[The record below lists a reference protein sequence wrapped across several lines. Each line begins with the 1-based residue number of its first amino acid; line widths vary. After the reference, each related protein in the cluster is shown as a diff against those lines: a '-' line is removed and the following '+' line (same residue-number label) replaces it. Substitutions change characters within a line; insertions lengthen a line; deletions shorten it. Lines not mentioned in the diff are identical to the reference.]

1 MKVVN
6 PSFSLTHLY
15 EAIILIYM
23 SKQLQVLLDEEEFDD
38 IQDIARRN
46 RMTVAEW
53 VRQALRAA
61 RRREPRQA
69 IEQKLDA
76 VRAAARHDF
85 PISEIGQVLEEIER
99 GYLGDTRK

>member
-15 EAIILIYM
+15 GVIILIYM
-23 SKQLQVLLDEEEFDD
+23 SKRLQVLLDEQEFDD

-76 VRAAARHDF
+76 VRTAARHDF

-99 GYLGDTRK
+99 GYLGDPRR